1 MRWMNVAKRWRR
13 LLPAGLLL
21 AAMAQAQAGE
31 QVQGRVIVRLKS
43 DAALEK
49 STVVQAQAVGGVSA
63 SRALMQR
70 LGRRH
75 GLVIDD
81 GRAIGNRMHVAVA
94 SGLRSSELAALLA
107 QDADVAYAVPDK
119 WRKPLAAP
127 NDSLYA
133 ASVSNTYVASGQ
145 WYLRAPVG
153 ITTPAAID
161 AEGAWPTATGVGV
174 SVAVL
179 DSGVRFDHPDLGG
192 GADNKLRSGYNMI
205 SSFAVSQVHG
215 RSTDASDL
223 GDWVTDADIAAIRAL
238 NGEADC
244 ALQARSSWHG
254 TQVAGIVGAKTNN
267 SQGMAGVA
275 PDAQVLPVRVL
286 GKCGG
291 WDSDIIAGMRWAAG
305 IGVDGIPGASPAAQV
320 INLSLGAPDSC
331 SLAYKDVIRD
341 LTARRVV
348 IVASAGN
355 DRGLAVSTPANC
367 PGVIAVSG
375 LRHVG
380 TKVTYSS
387 LGPEVT
393 VAAPGGNCVNGESG
407 PCLYPILSTT
417 NAGDTRPKLD
427 SEGGSEYTDSV
438 NHPGVGTSFAAP
450 QVSGTVA
457 MMLQARP
464 DLTPGAVAALL
475 KATAMRFPSSGVPDV
490 NARCQAPGNF
500 YQDECYCTETTCG
513 AGMLHA
519 AAAVRAAA
527 QDPVAVIQVSP
538 VAPTPYQPI
547 QLSGVPS
554 MGTPDG
560 QPIVGYTW
568 RLLDGGGIVNDT
580 GWAANSSVVTLTP
593 TGTGMF
599 KVRLTVRVSDT
610 VSTSSDQWVVVR
622 VGGDNAT
629 AAASNGG
636 GGGGGGGGGSVDL
649 ALLLALAFVLA
660 VQGMSISSSKATPL
674 TRADMA

>member
-1 MRWMNVAKRWRR
+1 MRWMNVAKRLGR

-21 AAMAQAQAGE
+21 AAMAQAQAAE
-31 QVQGRVIVRLKS
+31 LVQGRVIVRLKS

-49 STVVQAQAVGGVSA
+49 STVVQAQMAGSVSA

-94 SGLRSSELAALLA
+94 AGLRSSELAALLA

-127 NDSLYA
+127 DDPLYA
-133 ASVSNTYVASGQ
+133 ASVSNTYVAVGQ

-179 DSGVRFDHPDLGG
+179 DSGVRFDHPDFGVG
-192 GADNKLRSGYNMI
+192 SDTKLRSGYNMI

-215 RSTDASDL
+215 RSADASDL
-223 GDWVTDADIAAIRAL
+223 GDWVTDADIVAIRAL

-244 ALQARSSWHG
+244 AVQPRSSWHG
-254 TQVAGIVGAKTNN
+254 TQVAGILGAKTNN
-267 SQGMAGVA
+267 GLGMAGVA

-305 IGVDGIPGASPAAQV
+305 ITVDGISGASPAAQV

-331 SLAYKDVIRD
+331 SQAYKDVIQD

-393 VAAPGGNCVNGESG
+393 VAAPGGNCLNGESG

-417 NAGDTRPKLD
+417 NSGATLPKLH

-464 DLTPGAVAALL
+464 DLTPAAVAALL
-475 KATAMRFPSSGVPDV
+475 KATATSFPSSGVSD
-490 NARCQAPGNF
+490 AIGQCRAPGSF
-500 YQDECYCTETTCG
+500 YQDECYCTQTTCG

-527 QDPVAVIQVSP
+527 HDPVAVIQVSP
-538 VAPTPYQPI
+538 VAPTPYQAI
-547 QLSGVPS
+547 QLSGLQS

-580 GWAANSSVVTLTP
+580 GWSANSGVVTLTP
-593 TGTGMF
+593 TGAGMF
-599 KVRLTVRVSDT
+599 KVRLTVRVSET
-610 VSTSSDQWVVVR
+610 VSTSSDQWVVV
-622 VGGDNAT
+622 GGGGNNAT
-629 AAASNGG
+629 SATARDGG
-636 GGGGGGGGGSVDL
+636 GGGGGGGVDL
-649 ALLLALAFVLA
+649 ALLLALVFVLA

>member
-1 MRWMNVAKRWRR
+1 MRWMNVAMRWG
-13 LLPAGLLL
+13 GLLSGWL
-21 AAMAQAQAGE
+21 LVAMGPAQAAE
-31 QVQGRVIVRLKS
+31 LVQGRVIVRLKS
-43 DAALEK
+43 DAALTHN
-49 STVVQAQAVGGVSA
+49 SVVQAQAVGAASG

-75 GLVIDD
+75 GLVVDE
-81 GRAIGNRMHVAVA
+81 GRDIGSRMHVAVA

-107 QDADVAYAVPDK
+107 QDADVEYAVPDK
-119 WRKPLAAP
+119 WRKPFAAP
-127 NDSLYA
+127 NDPLYA
-133 ASVSNTYVASGQ
+133 ASVSNTYVATGQ

-153 ITTPAAID
+153 VTTPSAIN
-161 AEGAWPTATGVGV
+161 AEGAWPTATGSGV

-192 GADNKLRSGYNMI
+192 GADNKLRNGYNMI
-205 SSFAVSQVHG
+205 WSYAVSQVHG
-215 RSTDASDL
+215 RSADASDL
-223 GDWVTDADIAAIRAL
+223 GDWVTDADIAAIRAVS
-238 NGEADC
+238 GEADC
-244 ALQARSSWHG
+244 TLQARSSWHG

-267 SQGMAGVA
+267 GQGMAGVA

-305 IGVDGIPGASPAAQV
+305 ITVDNIPGASPGAQV
-320 INLSLGAPDSC
+320 LNLSLGAPDTC
-331 SLAYKDVIRD
+331 SQAYKDVIRD
-341 LTARRVV
+341 LTALRVV

-417 NAGDTRPKLD
+417 NSGGTQPKLNN
-427 SEGGSEYTDSV
+427 EGGSEYTDSV

-457 MMLQARP
+457 MMLQARS
-464 DLTPGAVAALL
+464 DLTPVAVAALL
-475 KATAMRFPSSGVPDV
+475 KATATSFPSSGVPD
-490 NARCQAPGNF
+490 ATGQCRAPGSF
-500 YQDECYCTETTCG
+500 YQDECYCTQTTCG
-513 AGMLHA
+513 GGMLNA
-519 AAAVRAAA
+519 AAAVHAAA
-527 QDPVAVIQVSP
+527 NDPVAVIQVNP
-538 VAPTPYQPI
+538 VAPMPHQAI
-547 QLSGVPS
+547 QLSGMQS

-560 QPIVGYTW
+560 QPIVGFTW

-593 TGTGMF
+593 TGAGMF
-599 KVRLTVRVSDT
+599 KVRLTVRVSET
-610 VSTSSDQWVVVR
+610 VSTFSDQWVVV
-622 VGGDNAT
+622 GSISNAATT
-629 AAASNGG
+629 AAAGEGG
-636 GGGGGGGGGSVDL
+636 GGGGGGGVDRM
-649 ALLLALAFVLA
+649 LLLVLVLMLIA
-660 VQGMSISSSKATPL
+660 QGMSISSSKATPL